1 MRVSK
6 QLVHD
11 ITASLH
17 HTLGHKYSVYTAIPL
32 EIRRLGEDAI
42 QRYKQLLRKGKQKK
56 MPRCN
61 LIALGEQGVGK
72 TSLLCLLTGEKFL
85 EKRDST
91 RGIDHDDINAALVEL
106 LLVSSEEWTRVKAEV
121 IAQRNQE
128 QFVSSVAE
136 ELKPH
141 FHGKKESTGAK
152 TRPQPGEL
160 EADISKIDQYL
171 DEVEQKAKMLQKDPP
186 KPSPSQQPQAM
197 KGAAV
202 FQSPENSSQKLVKNV
217 DKPSEK
223 KKPSVK
229 KTKAER
235 PQVIPLPFSPPSQP
249 LAPSN
254 PQLVETVPAKGEGSG
269 TDNSPPRVRDANF
282 GRRMSKSIV
291 ACAKEK
297 SNVVEPVLQYKA
309 LDFAGQPEYRAM
321 HHCFIV
327 RRAIYLMVFNLQ
339 SVIKAIEAPDEKNK
353 RALEEIWYWLNSIHA
368 HIHRLGPEPDTLKR
382 ILLVGTH
389 RGEETLNKDDM
400 QSIDKKL
407 KQYIEGTPLYNDM
420 YRAGGDVWFAAVEN
434 SIDGEKER
442 DRQESGASSLQVSIR
457 DAWNDLPFKNE
468 EYPSTWLLFE
478 EYLHQ
483 KRHMA
488 HPIVSADSI
497 KSIANEK
504 FGIEDEDLELALGFF
519 HDTGTITYPSR

>member
-1 MRVSK
+1 
-6 QLVHD
+6 
-11 ITASLH
+11 
-17 HTLGHKYSVYTAIPL
+17 
-32 EIRRLGEDAI
+32 
-42 QRYKQLLRKGKQKK
+42 

-72 TSLLCLLTGEKFL
+72 TSLLCLLMGEKFL

-91 RGIDHDDINAALVEL
+91 RGIDHDDINAAFKLVEL
-106 LLVSSEEWTRVKAEV
+106 LNVSSEEWTRVKADV

-141 FHGKKESTGAK
+141 FHGKKESEK
-152 TRPQPGEL
+152 QPQPGEL

-171 DEVEQKAKMLQKDPP
+171 DEVEQKAKMLQEDPP
-186 KPSPSQQPQAM
+186 KVTPSQQPQAM

-202 FQSPENSSQKLVKNV
+202 FQRSDNSSQKLVRNV
-217 DKPSEK
+217 DKPTVPSEK
-223 KKPSVK
+223 KKPAK
-229 KTKAER
+229 KTKAEQ
-235 PQVIPLPFSPPSQP
+235 PKVIPLPFSSPSQP
-249 LAPSN
+249 PVPPSRT
-254 PQLVETVPAKGEGSG
+254 QIETLPATGEGGG
-269 TDNSPPRVRDANF
+269 TGNSPRVRDANF

-291 ACAKEK
+291 ASAKEK
-297 SNVVEPVLQYKA
+297 SNVVEPVLQYKT

-353 RALEEIWYWLNSIHA
+353 RVLEEIQYWLNSIHA

-389 RGEETLNKDDM
+389 RGEMIEDDIM
-400 QSIDKKL
+400 KIIDKKL
-407 KQYIEGTPLYNDM
+407 IQYIEDSPLYNDM
-420 YRAGGDVWFAAVEN
+420 YRAGGKVWFAAVEN
-434 SIDGEKER
+434 SLDGEEER
-442 DRQESGASSLQVSIR
+442 EESGASSLQVSIR

-478 EYLHQ
+478 EYLHRQ
-483 KRHMA
+483 RDMHQ
-488 HPIVSADSI
+488 HNNNIVSVASI
-497 KSIANEK
+497 KSIARREY
-504 FGIEDEDLELALGFF
+504 GIGEDSDEDAELALGFF
-519 HDTGTITYPSR
+519 HDTGTIIYPSR